1 MPSSRTTPARE
12 IARELAL
19 LGISQLPQ
27 SKEKLETQ
35 QIANL
40 LQAAIRTLTTEAQDA
55 LATAAGELQRS
66 NDRLLSS
73 ETRTTDL
80 ATARTMLAEAIETT
94 QNAINRLGA
103 AVHLPQ
109 WIQSTDDKQEVRTYA
124 IQIVSTV
131 SAKRTQ
137 IDEILKDALVD
148 WQINRLA
155 RIDRDILRIAIAE
168 IFFLGIPDRVA
179 IDEAVKLAKKYSE
192 DEGYRFINGVMR
204 RVTDQAKVPVS
215 RSTSSDSQ

>member
-27 SKEKLETQ
+27 SPEKLDTQ

-40 LQAAIRTLTTEAQDA
+40 LQAAIRTLTTEAHDA

-94 QNAINRLGA
+94 QSAINHLGT

-109 WIQSTDDKQEVRTYA
+109 WIQSIDDKLEVRTYA

-204 RVTDQAKVPVS
+204 RVTDQTKVAVSPAK
-215 RSTSSDSQ
+215 SSDS

>member
-1 MPSSRTTPARE
+1 MASSRTTPARE

-27 SKEKLETQ
+27 SKEKIETQ
-35 QIANL
+35 QIASL

-66 NDRLLSS
+66 NERLLSS

-80 ATARTMLAEAIETT
+80 AAARTMLAEAIETT
-94 QNAINRLGA
+94 QSAINRLGA
-103 AVHLPQ
+103 AVQMPQ
-109 WIQSTDDKQEVRTYA
+109 WIQSTDDKPEVRTYA

-131 SAKRTQ
+131 SAKREQ
-137 IDEILKDALVD
+137 IDAILKDALVD

-155 RIDRDILRIAIAE
+155 RIDRDILRIAVAE

-192 DEGYRFINGVMR
+192 DEGFRFINGVMR
-204 RVTDQAKVPVS
+204 RVTDQAKVPAS
-215 RSTSSDSQ
+215 PATSSDS

>member
-1 MPSSRTTPARE
+1 MASSRTTPARE

-27 SKEKLETQ
+27 SKEKIETQ
-35 QIANL
+35 QIASL

-66 NDRLLSS
+66 NERLLSS

-94 QNAINRLGA
+94 QSAINRLGA
-103 AVHLPQ
+103 AVQMPQ
-109 WIQSTDDKQEVRTYA
+109 WIQSTDDKPEVRTYA

-131 SAKRTQ
+131 SAKRDQ
-137 IDEILKDALVD
+137 IDAILKDALVD

-155 RIDRDILRIAIAE
+155 RIDRDILRIAVAE

-192 DEGYRFINGVMR
+192 DEGFRFINGVMR

-215 RSTSSDSQ
+215 PATSSDS

>member
-27 SKEKLETQ
+27 SKEKIETQ
-35 QIANL
+35 QIASL

-94 QNAINRLGA
+94 QSAINRLGA
-103 AVHLPQ
+103 AVQMPQ
-109 WIQSTDDKQEVRTYA
+109 WIQSTDDKPEVRTYA

-131 SAKRTQ
+131 SAKRDQ

-155 RIDRDILRIAIAE
+155 RIDRDILRIAVAE

-192 DEGYRFINGVMR
+192 DEGFRFINGVMR
-204 RVTDQAKVPVS
+204 RVTDQAKVSVAPA
-215 RSTSSDSQ
+215 TSSDS

>member
-27 SKEKLETQ
+27 SKEKIETQ
-35 QIANL
+35 QIASL
-40 LQAAIRTLTTEAQDA
+40 LQAAIQTLTTEAQDA

-94 QNAINRLGA
+94 QSAINRLGA
-103 AVHLPQ
+103 AVQMPQ
-109 WIQSTDDKQEVRTYA
+109 WIQSTDDKPEVRTYA

-155 RIDRDILRIAIAE
+155 RIDRDILRIAVAE

-204 RVTDQAKVPVS
+204 RVTDQAKVSVAPA
-215 RSTSSDSQ
+215 TSSDS